1 MFELEFHPEVLNEI
15 SQLNKI
21 IKAKLLNAMD
31 KLEARGHEL
40 RYPDTRPIQGQLFE
54 LRTSGKDISRTF
66 FAFEKDRKIYILR
79 TFIKKSAKTPTSEIE
94 LALKR
99 LKELLDEN

>member
-1 MFELEFHPEVLNEI
+1 MFQLEFHPEVLNEI
-15 SQLNKI
+15 ARLNKI
-21 IKAKLLNAMD
+21 IKAKILNALD
-31 KLEARGHEL
+31 KLETRGYEL
-40 RYPDTRPIQGQLFE
+40 RYPDTKPIQGQLFE
-54 LRTSGKDISRTF
+54 LRTNGKDISRTF

-99 LKELLDEN
+99 LKELLNES